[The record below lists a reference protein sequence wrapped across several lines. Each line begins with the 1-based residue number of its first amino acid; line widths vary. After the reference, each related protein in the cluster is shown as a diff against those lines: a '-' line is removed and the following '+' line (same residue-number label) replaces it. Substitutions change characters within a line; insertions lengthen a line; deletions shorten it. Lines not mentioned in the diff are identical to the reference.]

1 LKKWLKKPGDIVE
14 FDLWGK
20 PYCIELVS
28 IGAHDGVIHVVVLVN
43 NKTKVY
49 EVVTPQAKKIEKKK
63 AKGQNEIGS
72 PVNGTVWRIGNPEKG
87 ILSVGDI
94 VHKGEEIA
102 NVDAM
107 KMENVIVAP
116 FDGQIVEICVKL
128 NELVEEGQLFL

>member
-1 LKKWLKKPGDIVE
+1 M
-14 FDLWGK
+14 
-20 PYCIELVS
+20 
-28 IGAHDGVIHVVVLVN
+28 N

-49 EVVTPQAKKIEKKK
+49 EVVTPQAKKIEKRK

-128 NELVEEGQLFL
+128 NELVEEGQLFFVIDKKLRMINTMKYQQIHRMTTVFACIKLF